1 MIYSILLLVPI
12 ISASPASYSYHA
24 QRIGRHQGF
33 ETFLSNGRSR
43 FSSAILPSLR
53 ATQYFYSPNTL
64 RTVMRTS
71 LSSSSS
77 SSVVQQTE
85 DLAEILTSILRD
97 LSNNPASAATVDNII
112 KDNYNPCLTSLEGSL
127 QSIQTAVT
135 LVKTTGPEIEVLTDK
150 FNSFTKLEDPAIIV
164 RETGAMLRLLKP
176 LAEKSKVV
184 SEENCEGF
192 GSLRSLAVLVTE
204 IADKPQL
211 SLKYGVK
218 SQLRQSAAVLST
230 VTTFLEQLKSDIA
243 RMEKFCTANNQYNRD
258 SIVAIGDLMEN
269 LANMYSSL
277 GDIKTGEKIRYGKVY
292 IDGVT
297 AELAKLDL
305 VGLGNSDCSNN
316 GDIRAAA
323 AILDDLATLI
333 EDVGLDALS
342 EQLGADLSF
351 DFSPAT
357 ATLKRFKL

>member
-127 QSIQTAVT
+127 QSIETAVT

-150 FNSFTKLEDPAIIV
+150 FNSFTKLKDPAIIV

-204 IADKPQL
+204 IADKPEL

-218 SQLRQSAAVLST
+218 SQLRQSA
-230 VTTFLEQLKSDIA
+230 
-243 RMEKFCTANNQYNRD
+243 
-258 SIVAIGDLMEN
+258 AIGDLMEN

-305 VGLGNSDCSNN
+305 VGLGNSDCTNN

>member
-1 MIYSILLLVPI
+1 
-12 ISASPASYSYHA
+12 
-24 QRIGRHQGF
+24 
-33 ETFLSNGRSR
+33 
-43 FSSAILPSLR
+43 
-53 ATQYFYSPNTL
+53 
-64 RTVMRTS
+64 MRTS

-127 QSIQTAVT
+127 QSIETAVT

-150 FNSFTKLEDPAIIV
+150 FNSFTKLKDPAIIV

-204 IADKPQL
+204 IADKPEL

-297 AELAKLDL
+297 VRYKAISQGILTCSTQAELAKLDL
-305 VGLGNSDCSNN
+305 VGLGNSDCTNN

>member
-1 MIYSILLLVPI
+1 
-12 ISASPASYSYHA
+12 
-24 QRIGRHQGF
+24 
-33 ETFLSNGRSR
+33 
-43 FSSAILPSLR
+43 
-53 ATQYFYSPNTL
+53 
-64 RTVMRTS
+64 MRTS

-127 QSIQTAVT
+127 QSIETAVT

-150 FNSFTKLEDPAIIV
+150 FNSFTKLKDPAIIV

-204 IADKPQL
+204 IADKPEL

-297 AELAKLDL
+297 VRQTAISRGILTCSTQAELAKLDL
-305 VGLGNSDCSNN
+305 VGLGNSDCTNN

>member
-1 MIYSILLLVPI
+1 
-12 ISASPASYSYHA
+12 
-24 QRIGRHQGF
+24 
-33 ETFLSNGRSR
+33 
-43 FSSAILPSLR
+43 
-53 ATQYFYSPNTL
+53 
-64 RTVMRTS
+64 MRTS

-127 QSIQTAVT
+127 QSIETAVT

-150 FNSFTKLEDPAIIV
+150 FNSFTKLKDPAIIV

-297 AELAKLDL
+297 VRYTAISQCILTCSTQAELAKLDL
-305 VGLGNSDCSNN
+305 VGLGNSDCTNN

>member
-1 MIYSILLLVPI
+1 
-12 ISASPASYSYHA
+12 
-24 QRIGRHQGF
+24 
-33 ETFLSNGRSR
+33 
-43 FSSAILPSLR
+43 
-53 ATQYFYSPNTL
+53 
-64 RTVMRTS
+64 MRTS

-85 DLAEILTSILRD
+85 DLANLLTSILRD

-127 QSIQTAVT
+127 QSIETAVT

-150 FNSFTKLEDPAIIV
+150 FNSFTKLKDPAIIV

-297 AELAKLDL
+297 VRYTAISQGILTCSTQAELAKLDL
-305 VGLGNSDCSNN
+305 VGLGNSDCTNN